1 MINFNLKE
9 IEFLKKNIESL
20 KALVE
25 LHQASAFEA
34 ERKLREKERELKEVK
49 KALSDNESLVSR
61 YERDQE
67 ELYKSLKLGDKR
79 IFRIRLVF
87 SSASNTVIKSFKI
100 LKETITKQHQKI
112 KKQEARIKLLEGIH
126 LAHYGTLPKFEE
138 VIE

>member
-9 IEFLKKNIESL
+9 IESLKKNIESL

-25 LHQASAFEA
+25 LHQASAFNA
-34 ERKLREKERELKEVK
+34 EHELREIKRELKEVK
-49 KALSDNESLVSR
+49 KELRDNESLVSR

-67 ELYKSLKLGDKR
+67 ELYKSLKLGNKR
-79 IFRIRLVF
+79 IFKIRFVF
-87 SSASNTVIKSFKI
+87 SSCSDIIIKSFKI

-126 LAHYGTLPKFEE
+126 LAHYGTLPIFEE
-138 VIE
+138 VSI